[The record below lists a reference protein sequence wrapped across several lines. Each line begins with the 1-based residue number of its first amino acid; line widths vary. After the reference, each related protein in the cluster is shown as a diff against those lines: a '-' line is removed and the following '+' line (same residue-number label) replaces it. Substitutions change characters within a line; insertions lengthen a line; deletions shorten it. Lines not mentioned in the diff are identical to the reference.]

1 MMSVIS
7 GILVCFFVYVV
18 KETLM
23 NSAEEDMENGQ

>member
-18 KETLM
+18 RETLM
-23 NSAEEDMENGQ
+23 STAEEDFEN